1 MAPDRKQKAPS
12 APREVL
18 LMAVPN
24 KSADMQW
31 FTGFQAADAFPT
43 FSFRGKKI
51 GLLPLL
57 EVARAKAESDLDVV
71 HDLSAMILELRKTNA
86 QAGLADAIVYAA
98 LQYGIKQFRVPED
111 FPVGLFLRLQEL
123 GLHCVAAHSSDA
135 LFPRRWIKS
144 PKEIA
149 GIIAGNRAASAGFTR
164 VERILAESK
173 PSASGKL
180 FWGGAVLTSEVLHTE
195 IQMAVTSAGGLCDA
209 GLICAAGD
217 QAVDCHQAG
226 TGPIYQNQLIV
237 VDIFPRHRASGNYG
251 DMTRTYLK
259 GRARPKQR
267 KMVEAVLEAQRRVI
281 DALKAGKTGAEIHRI
296 PVKYFK
302 SLGYRTGEVKGQY
315 VGFFHGTGHG
325 LGYDIHE
332 SPSLSSRY
340 PYPLQAGQCV
350 TVEPGLYYPGI
361 GGCRIEDCVLITRT
375 GCRLLSSHSYQWE
388 IP

>member
-1 MAPDRKQKAPS
+1 
-12 APREVL
+12 
-18 LMAVPN
+18 MAVPN

-31 FTGFQAADAFPT
+31 FTGFQAADAFPA
-43 FSFRGKKI
+43 FSARGKKI

-57 EVARAKAESDLDVV
+57 EVARAKAESDLDTV
-71 HDLSAMILELRKTNA
+71 HDLSAMILELRQTNP
-86 QAGLADAIVYAA
+86 QAGLADAIVFAA
-98 LQYGIKQFRVPED
+98 LQHGIKEFSVPED

-123 GLHCVAAHSSDA
+123 GLRCVATPSIETI
-135 LFPRRWIKS
+135 FPRRWLKS
-144 PKEIA
+144 KKEIA
-149 GIIAGNRAASAGFTR
+149 GIRAGNQAAAAGFAR
-164 VERILAESK
+164 VERILAESQ
-173 PSASGKL
+173 PTSSGKL
-180 FWGGAVLTSEVLHTE
+180 FWNGMVLTSEVLQSEVQT
-195 IQMAVTSAGGLCDA
+195 AVTQAGGVCDA

-226 TGPIYQNQLIV
+226 TGPIYAKQLIV

-259 GRARPKQR
+259 GRANAKQR

-281 DALKAGKTGAEIHRI
+281 RALKAGKTGAEIHQI

-302 SLGYRTGEVKGQY
+302 SLAYRTGKAKGQY

-340 PYPLQAGQCV
+340 PHPLKAGHCV

-361 GGCRIEDCVLITRT
+361 GGCRIEDCVLITHR
-375 GCRLLSSHSYQWE
+375 GCQLLSSHPYQWE